1 MKKKRLSEQSVLQ
14 LILRGTWVLALLLCT
29 HLALFAQAD
38 KMITIRKSNV
48 PIREVLELIQKE
60 ADTHFV
66 YDEQTVSPH
75 IRVTLDYSSPAK
87 LSEVLDDLC
96 KQASI
101 RYEVKRNLILLLP
114 AHKDTKQEESFML
127 NGTVTDENG
136 ESLIGVN
143 VKLAEA
149 RRVRLPI
156 WTGTMPCASNRAT
169 C

>member
-101 RYEVKRNLILLLP
+101 RYEVKRGFKRSSGDRISDLIER
-114 AHKDTKQEESFML
+114 AGHRF
-127 NGTVTDENG
+127 VYC
-136 ESLIGVN
+136 
-143 VKLAEA
+143 AEC
-149 RRVRLPI
+149 RKYKRQ
-156 WTGTMPCASNRAT
+156 TGN
-169 C
+169 